1 MRRKIMF
8 VPHRQKQSGVM
19 RSFGRIDRNMSTQNS
34 GKNSGRRGRIEN
46 LKPWRK
52 GQSGNPGGRPKRDL
66 PAEIAAAIFEENHA
80 EIYRAMF
87 KALLKGNP
95 KVFAVLADRA
105 YGRVTHSSAQ
115 SENASAEPGRIVVE
129 FVDVAKLEEP

>member
-1 MRRKIMF
+1 
-8 VPHRQKQSGVM
+8 
-19 RSFGRIDRNMSTQNS
+19 MSTQNS
-34 GKNSGRRGRIEN
+34 GKNCGRRGRIEN

-66 PAEIAAAIFEENHA
+66 SAEIAAAIFEENYA
-80 EIYRAMF
+80 EIYRAML

-105 YGRVTHSSAQ
+105 YGRVTTAPLESATAVEPKI
-115 SENASAEPGRIVVE
+115 SVKFVNVAEL
-129 FVDVAKLEEP
+129 DEP